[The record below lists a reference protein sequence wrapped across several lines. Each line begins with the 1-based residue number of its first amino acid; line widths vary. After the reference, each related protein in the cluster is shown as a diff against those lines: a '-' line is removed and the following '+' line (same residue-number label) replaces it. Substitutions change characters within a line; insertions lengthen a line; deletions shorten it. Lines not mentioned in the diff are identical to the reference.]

1 MATII
6 WLRAESKAD
15 EARSVLTP
23 AQCGE
28 LVKNGMEVIVEN
40 SEQRIFRGHE
50 YAENGCFMVE
60 ADNWR
65 DAPADAWILGLKE
78 LPDDDSVLRH
88 RHIYFAH
95 AYKNQPGWEKLL
107 GRFAEGGGQLYDL
120 EYLLDENGRRVAA
133 FGYWAGF
140 VGCALAVKIWA
151 GSRLGYEPVITAL
164 EPYVDRTALL
174 EDVEVS
180 LDRALATGNVL
191 PSVIILG
198 ALGRVGKGASDLAD
212 RFDLDITSWDLEETA
227 RGGPFDEI
235 LERDIFI
242 NCVLVNK
249 KIPPF
254 ISSDGVQHER
264 RKLSVIGDVSCD
276 PGPFNPIPLYNEC
289 TTFARPVQTLVNN
302 EAPLHLCAIDHLPS
316 LLPAESSEDF
326 GEQLLPHLLNVADP
340 NDRTWS
346 GAFKLFNEKCASL
359 F

>member
-15 EARSVLTP
+15 EARCVLTP
-23 AQCGE
+23 AQCGV
-28 LVKNGMEVIVEN
+28 LVKNGMEVFVEN
-40 SEQRIFRGHE
+40 SKQRIFEGQE
-50 YAENGCFMVE
+50 FAENGCSMVE
-60 ADNWR
+60 PNDWR
-65 DAPADAWILGLKE
+65 DAPDDAWILGLKE
-78 LPDDDSVLRH
+78 LPDDDSALRH

-107 GRFAEGGGQLYDL
+107 GRFAKGGGQLYDL

-151 GSRLGYEPVITAL
+151 GSRLGYEPVLTTL

-180 LDRALATGNVL
+180 LDRAIASGNKL
-191 PSVIILG
+191 PGVIILG

-212 RFDLDITSWDLEETA
+212 RFELDITPWDLEETA
-227 RGGPFDEI
+227 KGGPFDEI

-254 ISSDGVQHER
+254 INLESIQDER

-289 TTFARPVQTLVNN
+289 TTFARPVQEIIKG
-302 EAPLHLCAIDHLPS
+302 EAPLYLCAIDHLPS

-326 GEQLLPHLLNVADP
+326 GEQLMPYLLTVADP
-340 NDRTWS
+340 SDRTWS
-346 GAFKLFNEKCASL
+346 GALKLFNEKCASL